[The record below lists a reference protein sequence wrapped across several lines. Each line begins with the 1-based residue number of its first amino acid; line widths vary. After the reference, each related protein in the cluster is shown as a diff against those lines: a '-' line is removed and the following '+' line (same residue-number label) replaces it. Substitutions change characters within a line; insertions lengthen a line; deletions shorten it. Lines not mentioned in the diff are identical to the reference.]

1 MGGNALKAFGAK
13 RVESTRARAIG
24 ATVCAALDK
33 MLADDGFA
41 LQSHLI
47 RAYRSKVDYGDLD
60 ILLPQEFV
68 DRNGHRPLVERLQGA
83 LGGDWPFVEAYPGAP
98 AFHTAIALEEGGSL
112 QVDLMPVP
120 SECFAY
126 AQSFYAWNDLSKLFI
141 ILARQMNGLR
151 FGNDGLSRS
160 VKIDGRVLGVVTF
173 TRDFDEALTFL
184 GYDAVRY
191 NQGFDTLE
199 DMFEFAVSNPRFN
212 TSMYQLENR
221 TNRGR
226 GQDKKR
232 VTYQAFLAWMKDRDL
247 PEYDWASDSTDW
259 LELALDHFAGARE
272 QYTALLASKDQSE
285 LIKQRYNGEV
295 VASLTGLSRI
305 ELGAFMKAFKKHVG
319 EETFTAWLGEATA
332 EQIKTAVQQFHAQ
345 YLPISSQESEGLS
358 R

>member
-1 MGGNALKAFGAK
+1 MGGNALKNFGAK

-24 ATVCAALDK
+24 ATICDALDK
-33 MLADDGFA
+33 MLAEDGFA
-41 LQSHLI
+41 LQSHLT
-47 RAYRSKVDYGDLD
+47 RAYRTKADYGDLD

-68 DRNGHRPLVERLQGA
+68 DRIGHRPLVERLQGA
-83 LGGDWPFVEAYPGAP
+83 LGGKWPFVEAYTNAP
-98 AFHTAIALEEGGSL
+98 VFHMAIALEEGGSL

-120 SECFAY
+120 TACFEFAKSY
-126 AQSFYAWNDLSKLFI
+126 YAWNDLSKMFT
-141 ILARQMNGLR
+141 ILARQMSGLR

-160 VKIDGRVLGVVTF
+160 VKVDGRVLGVVTL

-232 VTYQAFLAWMKDRDL
+232 VTYQAFLAWMKDRNL
-247 PEYDWASDSTDW
+247 PKYDWASDSTDW
-259 LELALDHFAGARE
+259 LDLALHHFAGARE
-272 QYTALLASKDQSE
+272 QYDALLEVKDRSE
-285 LIKQRYNGEV
+285 LIKQRYNGKV
-295 VASLTGLSRI
+295 VATLTGLSRI
-305 ELGAFMKAFKKHVG
+305 ELGAFMKAFKKHIG
-319 EETFTAWLGEATA
+319 EENFTAWLGEATA
-332 EQIKTAVQQFHAQ
+332 EQIKTAVQQFHVQ
-345 YLPISSQESEGLS
+345 YQSMSHARPDSPTL
-358 R
+358 